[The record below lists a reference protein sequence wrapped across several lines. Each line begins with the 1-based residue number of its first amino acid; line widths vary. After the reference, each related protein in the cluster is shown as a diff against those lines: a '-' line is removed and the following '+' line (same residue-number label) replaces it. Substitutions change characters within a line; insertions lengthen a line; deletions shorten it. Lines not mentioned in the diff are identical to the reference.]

1 MPYFSRMDARYTWA
15 RIGKHDATESPSLD
29 WYIQRQAKPHILD
42 IMGAPIQR
50 PEEFKG
56 NTNRWIEEGTTLCI
70 SGELKRY
77 TEGSPASNYRNK
89 NPELNDNVVDNYFHL
104 FTRHQEV
111 TRGKPIIVNTIPR
124 SWRKYSWLIQE
135 DGNIIREDQE
145 YRKECKESF
154 RVPSQARSIAQ
165 SPIPLTPLISA
176 ECTTIR
182 DIEDTNL
189 KMFLDY
195 NGIDNTKL
203 IKIRESCKGA
213 RYHTYLIDMISF
225 LYQMKM
231 DKSEFHEM
239 FSSDYRKVTA
249 SSDEKCILSFEDT
262 ADNAGYVFFSPNK
275 SSVDQIY
282 HEFEMAISLEEN
294 EVKASIREHLINHR
308 IDRWTDFDAND
319 TDDAFT
325 ILMLIHAFK
334 GLVGEDYVSEDKGD
348 EADEGDLP
356 YVSITPEERIIMNSL
371 EMIMKPWFSQ
381 FD

>member
-1 MPYFSRMDARYTWA
+1 MVKLSPTIITMDAHYTWA
-15 RIGKHDATESPSLD
+15 RIGKHDATESPGLD
-29 WYIQRQAKPHILD
+29 WYLQRQGKPHILD

-56 NTNRWIEEGTTLCI
+56 NTDRWIEEGTTLCI

-89 NPELNDNVVDNYFHL
+89 DPELNDNVVDNYFHL
-104 FTRHQEV
+104 FTHHQEV

-124 SWRKYSWLIQE
+124 SWRKYSWFIQE

-145 YRKECKESF
+145 YRRECKESC
-154 RVPSQARSIAQ
+154 RSPIRSIVQ
-165 SPIPLTPLISA
+165 SPTPVPLVPL

-182 DIEDTNL
+182 DIEDTEI

-195 NGIDNTKL
+195 YGICQEHL
-203 IKIRESCKGA
+203 MKIRESCKGA
-213 RYHTYLIDMISF
+213 KYHTYLIDMISF

-231 DKSEFHEM
+231 NTSEFHKM
-239 FSSDYRKVTA
+239 FSPDYRKVTA
-249 SSDEKCILSFEDT
+249 SSDEKSILSFEDT
-262 ADNAGYVFFSPNK
+262 ADNAGYVFFSPTK

-282 HEFEMAISLEEN
+282 RDFELAISLEEN
-294 EVKASIREHLINHR
+294 EVKASIREHLLDHR

-325 ILMLIHAFK
+325 IIMMIHAFK
-334 GLVGEDYVSEDKGD
+334 GLITGEDGSLIPYSDTQMTSE
-348 EADEGDLP
+348 EG
-356 YVSITPEERIIMNSL
+356 IILESL
-371 EMIMKPWFSQ
+371 ETIMEPWFSQ
-381 FD
+381 LS

>member
-1 MPYFSRMDARYTWA
+1 MDAHYTWA
-15 RIGKHDATESPSLD
+15 RIGKHDATESPGLD
-29 WYIQRQAKPHILD
+29 WYLQRQGKPHVLD

-56 NTNRWIEEGTTLCI
+56 NTKRWIEEGTTLCI

-145 YRKECKESF
+145 YRRECKESC
-154 RVPSQARSIAQ
+154 RSPTRSVVQ
-165 SPIPLTPLISA
+165 SPTPISLVPLIPP
-176 ECTTIR
+176 ECATIR
-182 DIEDTNL
+182 DIEDTEI
-189 KMFLDY
+189 KMFLEY
-195 NGIDNTKL
+195 YGIYREQL

-231 DKSEFHEM
+231 DTSEFHKM

-249 SSDEKCILSFEDT
+249 SSDEKSILSFEDT
-262 ADNAGYVFFSPNK
+262 TDNKGYVFFSPNK

-282 HEFEMAISLEEN
+282 RDFELAISLEEN
-294 EVKASIREHLINHR
+294 EVKEKIRKHLLDHR

-325 ILMLIHAFK
+325 IIMMIHAFK
-334 GLVGEDYVSEDKGD
+334 GLVVSDGHYPSDTLSYSDTQMTSE
-348 EADEGDLP
+348 EG
-356 YVSITPEERIIMNSL
+356 IILDSL
-371 EMIMKPWFSQ
+371 ETIMEPWFSQ
-381 FD
+381 LS

>member
-1 MPYFSRMDARYTWA
+1 MDAHYTWA
-15 RIGKHDATESPSLD
+15 RIGKHDATESPGLD
-29 WYIQRQAKPHILD
+29 WYLQRQEKPHILD

-50 PEEFKG
+50 PDEFKG
-56 NTNRWIEEGTTLCI
+56 NTKRWIEEGTTLCI
-70 SGELKRY
+70 SGELKRKS
-77 TEGSPASNYRNK
+77 EGNPASNYRN
-89 NPELNDNVVDNYFHL
+89 NDPELNDNVVDNYFHL
-104 FTRHQEV
+104 FTHHQEV
-111 TRGKPIIVNTIPR
+111 TKGKPIIVNTIPR
-124 SWRKYSWLIQE
+124 SWRKYSWFIQE

-145 YRKECKESF
+145 YRRECKESF

-213 RYHTYLIDMISF
+213 KYHTYLIDMISF

-231 DKSEFHEM
+231 DTSEFHKM
-239 FSSDYRKVTA
+239 FSPDYRKVTA

-262 ADNAGYVFFSPNK
+262 TDNAGYVFFSPK
-275 SSVDQIY
+275 KDSVAQIY
-282 HEFEMAISLEEN
+282 HDFEMAISLEEN
-294 EVKASIREHLINHR
+294 EVKAAIRNHLMEHR

-325 ILMLIHAFK
+325 ILMMIHSFK
-334 GLVGEDYVSEDKGD
+334 GLVTFGTGTTIAYCDSNMTSE
-348 EADEGDLP
+348 EGNIL
-356 YVSITPEERIIMNSL
+356 ESL
-371 EMIMKPWFSQ
+371 ETIMEPWFSQ
-381 FD
+381 LP

>member
-1 MPYFSRMDARYTWA
+1 MEPQYTWA
-15 RIGKHDATESPSLD
+15 RIGKHDATESPCLD
-29 WYIQRQAKPHILD
+29 WYVQMQGDPHIID
-42 IMGAPIQR
+42 IMGAPIQGR
-50 PEEFKG
+50 EEFKG
-56 NTNRWIEEGTTLCI
+56 CAKRWIEEGTTLCI

-89 NPELNDNVVDNYFHL
+89 DPELNDNVIDNYFHL
-104 FTRHQEV
+104 FTHHQEV

-135 DGNIIREDQE
+135 DGNIIREDQA
-145 YRKECKESF
+145 F
-154 RVPSQARSIAQ
+154 RRSIDDPGSQLYLSGPVGDPDAH
-165 SPIPLTPLISA
+165 
-176 ECTTIR
+176 
-182 DIEDTNL
+182 DIEDTDL

-195 NGIDNTKL
+195 YGIYPEQL

-231 DKSEFHEM
+231 DTSEFHKM

-249 SSDEKCILSFEDT
+249 SSDEKSILSFEDT
-262 ADNAGYVFFSPNK
+262 TDNAGYVFFSPNK

-282 HEFEMAISLEEN
+282 REFELAISLEDN
-294 EVKASIREHLINHR
+294 EVKADIRNHLMEHR

-325 ILMLIHAFK
+325 ILMMIHAFK
-334 GLVGEDYVSEDKGD
+334 GLVTSDDGYTIPYSDTQMTSE
-348 EADEGDLP
+348 EG
-356 YVSITPEERIIMNSL
+356 IILDSL
-371 EMIMKPWFSQ
+371 EIIMKPWFSQ
-381 FD
+381 LE

>member
-1 MPYFSRMDARYTWA
+1 MDAHYTWA
-15 RIGKHDATESPSLD
+15 RIGKHDATESPGLE
-29 WYIQRQAKPHILD
+29 WYLQRQGKPHILD

-50 PEEFKG
+50 PDEFKG
-56 NTNRWIEEGTTLCI
+56 ITNRWIEEGTTLCI

-89 NPELNDNVVDNYFHL
+89 DPELNDNVVDNYFHL
-104 FTRHQEV
+104 FTHHQEV

-145 YRKECKESF
+145 YRRECKESC
-154 RVPSQARSIAQ
+154 RSPTRSVVQ
-165 SPIPLTPLISA
+165 SPTPVTLVPP
-176 ECTTIR
+176 ECMTIR
-182 DIEDTNL
+182 DIEDTDL

-195 NGIDNTKL
+195 YGIYPEQL
-203 IKIRESCKGA
+203 MKIRESCKGA
-213 RYHTYLIDMISF
+213 KYHTYLIDMISF

-231 DKSEFHEM
+231 DTSEFHKM

-249 SSDEKCILSFEDT
+249 SSDEKSILSFEDT
-262 ADNAGYVFFSPNK
+262 TDNKGYVFFSPNK

-282 HEFEMAISLEEN
+282 RDFELAISLEEN
-294 EVKASIREHLINHR
+294 EVKEKIRKHLLDHR

-325 ILMLIHAFK
+325 IIMMIHAFK
-334 GLVGEDYVSEDKGD
+334 GLVVSDGHYPSDTLSYSDTQMTSE
-348 EADEGDLP
+348 EG
-356 YVSITPEERIIMNSL
+356 IILESL
-371 EMIMKPWFSQ
+371 ETIMEPWFSQ
-381 FD
+381 LE